1 MLQYTKGSGYIMN
14 KLDLILEK
22 INTMDA
28 KINTMDKKINTM
40 DQKINGMDADIK
52 GIKLTLENE
61 VRPNIMR
68 VAEGHL
74 DLSRSLKDAMKSN
87 NEYEML
93 TLRVNVLES
102 DVRELKCKIS

>member
-1 MLQYTKGSGYIMN
+1 MN

-52 GIKLTLENE
+52 GIKITLENE

-93 TLRVNVLES
+93 TLRVNVLDS

>member
-1 MLQYTKGSGYIMN
+1 MN

-22 INTMDA
+22 INTMDE
-28 KINTMDKKINTM
+28 KINTMDEKINTM